1 MERKVLALQARKK
14 RTKAKKDKAQ
24 RGKTFYK

>member
-24 RGKTFYK
+24 R